1 MTDEM
6 RARIIAYNKAV
17 RGKDDTIAE
26 LSARLIQL
34 AALIPDGLLTLFPD
48 ELRSYIERIRQEADT

>member
-17 RGKDDTIAE
+17 RGKDDIIAE
-26 LSARLIQL
+26 LSARLNQL
-34 AALIPDGLLTLFPD
+34 AALIPDGLLALFPD
-48 ELRSYIERIRQEADT
+48 ELRSYIERIKQEADT

>member
-17 RGKDDTIAE
+17 KDKDDTIAE
-26 LSARLIQL
+26 LSAWIKQL
-34 AALIPDGLLTLFPD
+34 AELVPDGLLALFPD
-48 ELRSYIERIRQEADT
+48 DLRSYLESIKQEANT